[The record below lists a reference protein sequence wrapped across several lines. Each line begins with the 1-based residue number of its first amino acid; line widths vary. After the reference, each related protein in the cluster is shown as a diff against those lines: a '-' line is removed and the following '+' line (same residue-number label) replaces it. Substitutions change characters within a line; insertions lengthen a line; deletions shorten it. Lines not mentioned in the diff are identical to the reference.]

1 MENDCSFIK
10 PVEGVEFL
18 GSELLISDTRE
29 AKLNMVNLIKELRKF
44 WERDNLKD
52 KVFGEDSLKVNLYD
66 NSGEPKFS
74 IELDIDEDRL
84 LNILKSRIE
93 KGIDSFFA
101 SLEQVFESYSE
112 IMKSNNI
119 DKINIFLAGN
129 SSKSPIVKEI
139 FNRKIHEFKI
149 ELNENDINT
158 DIKIFNPLNNR
169 EDFSRPNGKTGVAFG
184 LIETRSGGVIK
195 VIDRN
200 TKGNDIR
207 FNFYIG
213 KNLRG
218 KFNIIINRDSSYHK
232 WYKFTDIDNDYF
244 EIYYTSSPLAFRE
257 SLSISDSSINKIRLS
272 ISLLNRKNGIKY
284 IYIRLTSPN
293 SFEYGIGESE
303 DSVETINVINI

>member
-101 SLEQVFESYSE
+101 SLEQV
-112 IMKSNNI
+112 
-119 DKINIFLAGN
+119 L
-129 SSKSPIVKEI
+129 
-139 FNRKIHEFKI
+139 
-149 ELNENDINT
+149 
-158 DIKIFNPLNNR
+158 
-169 EDFSRPNGKTGVAFG
+169 
-184 LIETRSGGVIK
+184 
-195 VIDRN
+195 
-200 TKGNDIR
+200 
-207 FNFYIG
+207 
-213 KNLRG
+213 
-218 KFNIIINRDSSYHK
+218 
-232 WYKFTDIDNDYF
+232 
-244 EIYYTSSPLAFRE
+244 
-257 SLSISDSSINKIRLS
+257 
-272 ISLLNRKNGIKY
+272 
-284 IYIRLTSPN
+284 
-293 SFEYGIGESE
+293 
-303 DSVETINVINI
+303 